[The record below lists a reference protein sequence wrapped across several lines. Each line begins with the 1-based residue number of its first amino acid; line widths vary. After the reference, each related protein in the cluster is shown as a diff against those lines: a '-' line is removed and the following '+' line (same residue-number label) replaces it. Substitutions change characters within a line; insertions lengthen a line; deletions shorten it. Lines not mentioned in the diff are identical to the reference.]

1 MILKYLL
8 QKEAVFCAKAP
19 NWSGIAITK
28 ATGKL
33 FSFSSE
39 YEEKAEKEAQNSGK
53 AATEIQGWLW
63 SKEFKWQ
70 DKNWTQEL
78 AKNAKTNNS

>member
-8 QKEAVFCAKAP
+8 QKEAVFCAKPP

-33 FSFSSE
+33 SKVSQVNMKKRQRGRLRIQERLQLKS
-39 YEEKAEKEAQNSGK
+39 KADFGVKS
-53 AATEIQGWLW
+53 L
-63 SKEFKWQ
+63 S
-70 DKNWTQEL
+70 DKT
-78 AKNAKTNNS
+78 KTGLRS